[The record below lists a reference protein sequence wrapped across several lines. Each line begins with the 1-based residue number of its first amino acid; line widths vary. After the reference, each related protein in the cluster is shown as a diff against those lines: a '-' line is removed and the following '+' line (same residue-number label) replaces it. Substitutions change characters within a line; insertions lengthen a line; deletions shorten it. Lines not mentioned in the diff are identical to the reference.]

1 MSIIIT
7 NGAGDSLAGWI
18 VQNTT
23 IEDNCFNIQN
33 GYIKQVIGIDGD
45 KRYRQYK
52 LSYNCIELRDRHS
65 YFLFT
70 TTRPPLK
77 KDTYFIPILFDGLQE
92 LVFDINEDI
101 SDLTFEVIGNI
112 KIKDIDMYTY
122 ENISENTRQNIG
134 MWQEVTDGLGNI
146 LASKLVGA
154 LDSSVA
160 NIINANNTMII
171 EDGLFIRNGST
182 DEDSTWAMQ
191 ITSAGWMI
199 ADGKNPDGTWNWRTA
214 ATGKGLVADVI
225 STGKLSAIDLESVN
239 ILASTILGAVIQGG
253 RLEIGDNASKIFLVL
268 DSTLDA
274 NYPLAIKL
282 QLPDNRLA
290 DIAQLGGNADGGS
303 LILRTT
309 EAWQYEEDL
318 IYARY
323 FSITPRPDGTF
334 IRMRRNVEIQSIDA
348 ASATMDI
355 NGFNIIR
362 INPASAGGY
371 AGYVRAYGNLYVNGN
386 FEVNGTKNARVE
398 TEHFGKRLLYC
409 DESDKVYFSTKG
421 LANTEFASG
430 EYKYIL
436 RLDDVFT
443 ETIEPNSVCPYIIT
457 ATAYSNAHVWID
469 SIYDKYIIFKSDKPC
484 KFAYVLQATRKGY
497 AEEYL
502 REVEK

>member
-1 MSIIIT
+1 MGKIIN
-7 NGAGDSLAGWI
+7 NGAGTSLDGWI
-18 VQNTT
+18 VQNTS
-23 IEDNCFNIQN
+23 IVNDCFNIQN

-52 LSYNCIELRDRHS
+52 LSYNCVELRDRHS

-77 KDTYFIPILFDGLQE
+77 KDTYFIPILFNGLQE

-101 SDLTFEVIGNI
+101 SDLTFEVIGNV

-122 ENISENTRQNIG
+122 EGVSENTRQNIG

-199 ADGKNPDGTWNWRTA
+199 ANGKNTDGTWNWRTA
-214 ATGKGLVADVI
+214 ATGAGIVADSI
-225 STGKLSAIDLESVN
+225 TTGKLSSIDLESVN
-239 ILASTILGAVIQGG
+239 ILAATILGASITGGMIRVGDETTKRYVLIDSQGSPFG
-253 RLEIGDNASKIFLVL
+253 IYLRGTDNKYRSLVDL
-268 DSTLDA
+268 WA
-274 NYPLAIKL
+274 N
-282 QLPDNRLA
+282 N
-290 DIAQLGGNADGGS
+290 DGGF
-303 LILRTT
+303 LRIRDT
-309 EAWQYEEDL
+309 EEYTEDL
-318 IYARY
+318 YRPIYTLGSDGHGGVAIYSRGDCHWSVTANSKMFVDFAR
-323 FSITPRPDGTF
+323 
-334 IRMRRNVEIQSIDA
+334 IDFA
-348 ASATMDI
+348 AE
-355 NGFNIIR
+355 R
-362 INPASAGGY
+362 IGLSGKLVIGGDFSAG
-371 AGYVRAYGNLYVNGN
+371 
-386 FEVNGTKNARVE
+386 GTKNALVK

-409 DESDKVYFSTKG
+409 DESDRVYFSTKG
-421 LANTEFASG
+421 IAETALASD

-436 RLDDVFT
+436 RIDDVFF
-443 ETIEPNSVCPYIIT
+443 ETIEPNSICPYIIN
-457 ATAYSNAHVWID
+457 ATPYEDARVWI
-469 SIYDKYIIFKSDKPC
+469 SAVYDKFIIFKSDKPC

-502 REVEK
+502 REVE